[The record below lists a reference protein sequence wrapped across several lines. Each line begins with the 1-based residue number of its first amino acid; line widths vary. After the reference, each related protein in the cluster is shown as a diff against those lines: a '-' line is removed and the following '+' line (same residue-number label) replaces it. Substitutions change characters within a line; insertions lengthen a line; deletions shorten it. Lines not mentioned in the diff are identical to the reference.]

1 MQRRIQGLDKKP
13 WEQEGRDDQG
23 RKHFYGA
30 FTGALK
36 EFSVGYKGTV
46 GSKEGFQPKQ
56 FVSSRSEKKGT
67 QFQQQ
72 SIFEFMDEDDMNIQ
86 LARLSKQHNNI
97 QIPQIPSKKICLKS
111 GISGDIQ
118 NNTFIPDELVVT
130 TNNSKVIPVDE
141 GDGLQRQRQQQILLQ
156 SLRRLTRGEDRKNRR
171 GRSTMMDPLASRI
184 TYLAWVYPDAA
195 EQRQKK
201 QQNRIKMS
209 EFDYAGIE
217 VDEDDD
223 SVQQI
228 SNVYDIQKD
237 KSKMYKDSIELD
249 DEETNQK
256 SSVENQKPNQF
267 IIGGTLQVKKI
278 GAKPVQVPA
287 GYNPFKDQ
295 DNQSTTETS
304 NQQSKKRNLI
314 DEIIIDHSKKFISK
328 QSNNLDA
335 NKRAE
340 ILGETE
346 GIQQTNAQIYN
357 NRFQA
362 STQDQQQIQHQA
374 LKQQQSNNQPQQPYY
389 ECLNFLIDIPF
400 KTTDPKRYLRFKAYC
415 LDIDGQLVTFD
426 VPNNMMTG
434 SQLKIERQ
442 EFDKLIKLNKMMKQ
456 QKQEALESGR
466 IDRDQAKYQAGVYTS
481 EMKNRS
487 QQDITKRIEQLEK
500 EINKREE
507 QNWQPA
513 PLLLTRFG
521 LLDPHESKKI
531 KPPMFFK
538 NLRQEQKQQVTFDSK
553 GETLLNIP
561 GSSMANEQPNI
572 DGDEY
577 FRNIQEQF
585 GMNQGMEVVKDK
597 NDDLS
602 PRSDTDLNENIGDQ
616 NKNNLYEKDLDR
628 IAIVDKSLMSLQNR
642 PPISLFESIFN
653 NDNERD
659 DMEESV

>member
-72 SIFEFMDEDDMNIQ
+72 SIFEFMDEDDMGEHTAGQTFQATQQYSDTLNSQ
-86 LARLSKQHNNI
+86 QKDL
-97 QIPQIPSKKICLKS
+97 LKS

-130 TNNSKVIPVDE
+130 TNNSKGYQLMRAMGFKDRGSSKYCFNHYEDSPEESEDDMQQQQDAFDHLGFMIP
-141 GDGLQRQRQQQILLQ
+141 QKRQRQKEQKGKKYYDGPIGFKNNLFGIGFVP
-156 SLRRLTRGEDRKNRR
+156 TRSDLDEID
-171 GRSTMMDPLASRI
+171 
-184 TYLAWVYPDAA
+184 PDAA

-228 SNVYDIQKD
+228 SNVYDTQKD

-249 DEETNQK
+249 DEELDQYGMSNVNRKGLIQK

-287 GYNPFKDQ
+287 GYNPFKDLDSQ
-295 DNQSTTETS
+295 TTTEIA

-374 LKQQQSNNQPQQPYY
+374 LKQQQSSNLPQQPYY

-400 KTTDPKRYLRFKAYC
+400 KTTDSKRYLRFKAYC

-434 SQLKIERQ
+434 SQLKLERQ

-466 IDRDQAKYQAGVYTS
+466 IDKDQAKYQAGVYTS

-602 PRSDTDLNENIGDQ
+602 PRKLLLLT
-616 NKNNLYEKDLDR
+616 R
-628 IAIVDKSLMSLQNR
+628 V
-642 PPISLFESIFN
+642 
-653 NDNERD
+653 
-659 DMEESV
+659 